1 MALDSRTTSAAE
13 TRSLRNLR
21 LGWIALAIFVTPL
34 LVLGCEKSLPRAGS
48 PAEARGRDLFK
59 TCSPCHGV
67 NGGGDM
73 TLRAP
78 AIAGLPAWYLKNEL
92 TKFQGNIRGAH
103 PDDQE
108 GHRMRPMARTLH
120 QPGDMDAVIAYV
132 TKLPVVPSKHV
143 ITGGDARAG
152 QAQYSMICVA
162 CHGPDAKGMQALS
175 APPLVQQQDW
185 YLLSQLKK
193 FKTGMR
199 GAHPQ
204 DVTGS
209 QMRAMSSTLQDTT
222 AMRNVVAYIMSLS
235 R

>member
-1 MALDSRTTSAAE
+1 MRPH
-13 TRSLRNLR
+13 R
-21 LGWIALAIFVTPL
+21 LGWIALAIVVAPFV
-34 LVLGCEKSLPRAGS
+34 VLGCGQPLPKANS
-48 PAEARGRDLFK
+48 PLEARGRDLFK
-59 TCSPCHGV
+59 TCAPCHGA
-67 NGGGDM
+67 NGQGDFGIG
-73 TLRAP
+73 AP
-78 AIAGLPAWYLKNEL
+78 AIAGLPGWYVKNEL
-92 TKFQGNIRGAH
+92 VKFQGNIRGAH

-108 GHRMRPMARTLH
+108 GHRMRPMARTLAEPVG
-120 QPGDMDAVIAYV
+120 QPGDMDAIIAYV
-132 TKLPVVPSKHV
+132 STLPAVPSKP
-143 ITGGDARAG
+143 ILGGDAQAG
-152 QAQYSMICVA
+152 QAQYTAICVA

-185 YLLSQLKK
+185 YLYLQLKK
-193 FKTGMR
+193 FKMGMR